1 MYGITCSGPCS
12 NSRGES
18 KKDSF
23 FFRHEAIVFEIFLEL
38 ARLKL
43 KALGDLASL
52 VREGVFVIRLG
63 RN

>member
-1 MYGITCSGPCS
+1 M
-12 NSRGES
+12 S

-23 FFRHEAIVFEIFLEL
+23 FFKHDAIVFEIFLEL

-43 KALGDLASL
+43 NALGDLASV
-52 VREGVFVIRLG
+52 VREGVFVILLG